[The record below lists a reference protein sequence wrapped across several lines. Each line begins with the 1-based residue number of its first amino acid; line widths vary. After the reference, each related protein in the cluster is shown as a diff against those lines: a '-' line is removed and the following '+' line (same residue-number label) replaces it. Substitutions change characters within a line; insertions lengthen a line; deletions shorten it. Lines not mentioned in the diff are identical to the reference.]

1 MARRSMNGVGKAAV
15 RKDHPET
22 DRVLFV
28 VVCVRDTER
37 TSYPLETLLHLA
49 RRGKKRA
56 SNAITRRNTNL
67 PCFHLR
73 TAFYSGINQTQRKPT
88 DDSIRRSQKKK
99 KPESLRAGRQRIGE
113 KEGFHSYEAEFS
125 RFLVPEEN
133 VPKAILLYSS
143 SYFVT
148 IHLTDGKYLW

>member
-1 MARRSMNGVGKAAV
+1 MNGVGKAAV

-37 TSYPLETLLHLA
+37 TSYPLETLLDLA

-99 KPESLRAGRQRIGE
+99 KKPESLRAGRQRIGE
-113 KEGFHSYEAEFS
+113 K
-125 RFLVPEEN
+125 
-133 VPKAILLYSS
+133 
-143 SYFVT
+143 
-148 IHLTDGKYLW
+148 